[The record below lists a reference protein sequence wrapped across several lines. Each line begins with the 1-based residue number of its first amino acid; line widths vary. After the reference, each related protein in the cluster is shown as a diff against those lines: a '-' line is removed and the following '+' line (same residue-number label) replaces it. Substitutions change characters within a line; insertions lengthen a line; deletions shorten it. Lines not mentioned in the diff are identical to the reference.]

1 MDKTATPTSTAAPQN
16 TKAWVRDIVGKF
28 NNIDIVVVAGG
39 LFLYYSIIG
48 AWYISAP
55 FLLGVMHSSLLI
67 SIVYKYQY
75 QSKCFPLDFFIHA
88 FSLFFALVA
97 LLAPSSV
104 SQIAQDN
111 SIYFPIIFMLI
122 AFVCLSLKLYCAESG
137 DNSRAAA
144 VCGALCGTTF
154 ALILFKIYQQ
164 VSNDHQ
170 YFSNLMEK
178 FSPPPPPTT
187 ISNDQLLFRNIIL
200 EKYTSK

>member
-1 MDKTATPTSTAAPQN
+1 MQTTSTAPEN
-16 TKAWVRDIVGKF
+16 TKALVRDIVSKF

-75 QSKCFPLDFFIHA
+75 PGRCFPLDFFIHA

-97 LLAPSSV
+97 FLAPSNI
-104 SQIAQDN
+104 SQIPQDN
-111 SIYFPIIFMLI
+111 STYFPIAFMLI
-122 AFVCLSLKLYCAESG
+122 AAICLALKLYCAESG

-144 VCGALCGTTF
+144 ACGALCGTVF
-154 ALILFKIYQQ
+154 SLILFKIFQQ

-170 YFSNLMEK
+170 YFSNLMEP
-178 FSPPPPPTT
+178 FSPPPPTPATT
-187 ISNDQLLFRNIIL
+187 SNDQLLFRNIIL